1 MCECGEKVK
10 ERNAEPESAESR
22 EINDLLIQQRL
33 GRDWKHR
40 HFSIEQSK
48 RFDVI
53 ARQGLQQRVQSF
65 EHVFLGE
72 FGKHR
77 ILQRQRI
84 PRNRVEDRGGR
95 FDPLQRAEERK
106 LAGER
111 IAQ

>member
-1 MCECGEKVK
+1 MIEQTQKARATRHFGYEAFHSLGELVCFVCKLMCECGEKVK

-53 ARQGLQQRVQSF
+53 ARQNL
-65 EHVFLGE
+65 
-72 FGKHR
+72 
-77 ILQRQRI
+77 
-84 PRNRVEDRGGR
+84 
-95 FDPLQRAEERK
+95 
-106 LAGER
+106 
-111 IAQ
+111 